1 MRNDTLSIFKKE
13 MDRFLHNK
21 ASAAAAIILP
31 GLFIFLLWTI
41 MGNTL
46 RTSANKAESI
56 SELTIYAVNPSQNI
70 GQIASSAGMTITEIS
85 GLPTKEEMH
94 DKIESGSAQA
104 YIVFPKDFDRQTEVG
119 TGPGGAVPQVEVYYN
134 SSDTKSALAYTT
146 IQTMLEQY
154 ETSFD
159 NRFDVN
165 RTGEGYDLMRSQDQ
179 TSQFA
184 VAFVP
189 FMLLVLVF
197 SSSMSVAAEAI
208 AGEKERG
215 TIATLLATPINRQD
229 IARGK
234 ILACSLIGLAIAAS
248 SSIGIFLSL
257 PSLMRGQFDA
267 GSYGPVELCLLGLV
281 VLSVTLLVVTIIV
294 IVSTLATSTK
304 EAQTWLTPIM
314 MAVMGIGIVGIAS
327 KGVQT
332 NPLFY
337 ALPLY
342 NGVESMIGILSFRID
357 LASIAVCIA
366 SNVAFSL
373 LGLLVLERLFKSE
386 RVMFAH

>member
-94 DKIESGSAQA
+94 DQIESGSAQA

-146 IQTMLEQY
+146 IQTMLDQY

-165 RTGEGYDLMRSQDQ
+165 RAGEGYDLMRSQDQ

-215 TIATLLATPINRQD
+215 TIATLLATPINRQ
-229 IARGK
+229 

-332 NPLFY
+332 NLLFY

-366 SNVAFSL
+366 SNIAFSL

>member
-94 DKIESGSAQA
+94 DQIEGGSAQA
-104 YIVFPKDFDRQTEVG
+104 YIAFPEDFDRQTEVG
-119 TGPGGAVPQVEVYYN
+119 TGPGGTVPQIEVYYN

-146 IQTMLEQY
+146 IQTMLDQY

-179 TSQFA
+179 T
-184 VAFVP
+184 
-189 FMLLVLVF
+189 
-197 SSSMSVAAEAI
+197 
-208 AGEKERG
+208 
-215 TIATLLATPINRQD
+215 
-229 IARGK
+229 
-234 ILACSLIGLAIAAS
+234 
-248 SSIGIFLSL
+248 
-257 PSLMRGQFDA
+257 
-267 GSYGPVELCLLGLV
+267 
-281 VLSVTLLVVTIIV
+281 
-294 IVSTLATSTK
+294 
-304 EAQTWLTPIM
+304 
-314 MAVMGIGIVGIAS
+314 
-327 KGVQT
+327 
-332 NPLFY
+332 
-337 ALPLY
+337 
-342 NGVESMIGILSFRID
+342 
-357 LASIAVCIA
+357 
-366 SNVAFSL
+366 
-373 LGLLVLERLFKSE
+373 
-386 RVMFAH
+386 

>member
-1 MRNDTLSIFKKE
+1 M
-13 MDRFLHNK
+13 
-21 ASAAAAIILP
+21 
-31 GLFIFLLWTI
+31 LF
-41 MGNTL
+41 
-46 RTSANKAESI
+46 
-56 SELTIYAVNPSQNI
+56 
-70 GQIASSAGMTITEIS
+70 
-85 GLPTKEEMH
+85 
-94 DKIESGSAQA
+94 
-104 YIVFPKDFDRQTEVG
+104 
-119 TGPGGAVPQVEVYYN
+119 
-134 SSDTKSALAYTT
+134 
-146 IQTMLEQY
+146 
-154 ETSFD
+154 
-159 NRFDVN
+159 
-165 RTGEGYDLMRSQDQ
+165 RS
-179 TSQFA
+179 
-184 VAFVP
+184 
-189 FMLLVLVF
+189 
-197 SSSMSVAAEAI
+197 
-208 AGEKERG
+208 
-215 TIATLLATPINRQD
+215 
-229 IARGK
+229 

-357 LASIAVCIA
+357 LASIAICIA